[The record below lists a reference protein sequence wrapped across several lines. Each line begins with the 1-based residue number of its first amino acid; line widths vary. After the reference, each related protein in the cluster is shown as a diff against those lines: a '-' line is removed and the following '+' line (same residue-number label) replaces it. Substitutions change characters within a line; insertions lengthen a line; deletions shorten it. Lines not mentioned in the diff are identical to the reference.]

1 MILGLW
7 SRGVV
12 RQVYVDLITGF
23 INTEST
29 WNRMATG
36 INEKSKQNPRF
47 LYSSDRS
54 KNVLRVRSRPV
65 GLQPPPINNRQYGA
79 HLTLTFTWGVF
90 VVIWRYV
97 TVLVRY
103 FHLFRVKVW
112 YMGKKTLPD
121 GSVSQWLRR
130 QMRVW
135 QVELRVNSG
144 WSGCDAFQ
152 PAADE

>member
-79 HLTLTFTWGVF
+79 HLTLTKN
-90 VVIWRYV
+90 
-97 TVLVRY
+97 L
-103 FHLFRVKVW
+103 
-112 YMGKKTLPD
+112 
-121 GSVSQWLRR
+121 
-130 QMRVW
+130 
-135 QVELRVNSG
+135 
-144 WSGCDAFQ
+144 
-152 PAADE
+152 DEVHKSDISILEK